1 MSDTPMFDFA
11 RADSQAGFR
20 LHRVEVLNWG
30 TFNKRV
36 WSLALGGH
44 DTLLTGNIGSGKS
57 TLVDAVTTLLVPAHR
72 VAYNKAAGAEGRE
85 RSLRSYVLGHYKSG
99 RSETGIASKPV
110 PLRDQT
116 ALSVIL
122 GVFHNQSTAE
132 AVTLAQVFWFKDAAG
147 QPERMFVGAEADL
160 SISEHFT
167 GFGREITALRKRLRD
182 LGADVRDSFPPYGA
196 WLRRRLGITSEQAL
210 ELFHQTVSMKS
221 VGNLTEFVRDH
232 MLDPGDSTKR
242 IDDLLRHFEDLNQ
255 AHEAV
260 LRAKRQTDLLTPLVE
275 RCDHYGVEES
285 QRSELAAT
293 RDALDTV
300 FAAITCEMIDR
311 DIAQLETQQARHEA
325 RRDDHQHAL
334 KALTDRARELAQA
347 IDDNGG
353 NRLAQIDEELTASA
367 TLRDRRKRAAGE
379 YAELCDAAGLPRAAT
394 VDEFFSNHA
403 ALAMR
408 EEELTE
414 QQATVHND
422 LTELD
427 VAFRTGRQQHAELSA
442 EIDSLR
448 NRPNNIPAGHIALR
462 DRLCES
468 LSIDPAELPFAG
480 ELIQVSPEHSDWEGA
495 IERVLHTFGLS
506 LLVTDERYPAVQR
519 WVDQTDLRGRLVY
532 FRVRDAGRSDGELHR
547 DSLVHKVEIS
557 TGRYRGW
564 VASQLAQRFDFACC
578 TTPEQ
583 FQRERR
589 ALSKR
594 GQIKGGNERHEK
606 DDRHRIDDRSRYV
619 LGWSNASK
627 LAALEHE
634 RTQLEVD
641 LVKQAGVI
649 ADRNEALKQVSGQI
663 NQLAKLTMVRDFAD
677 IDWHSPARQI
687 TTLSEERDRLLATS
701 DVLTQLR
708 QELDGLSDQTASAE
722 RQIET
727 ERDALAAITARR
739 TDLAERR
746 TDAETT
752 LAQPE
757 SARHLAA
764 RPDVHRLIEESG
776 ANLTLR
782 AIAGTEKALRSTLQA
797 QIEATDKRIQ
807 RLREAIVG
815 AMADFRRDYPAET
828 ADFDATIDAAPEYRR
843 MLDRL
848 VADDLPR
855 HEAHFRR
862 LLNEETIRE
871 IANFQSQLNKQTDDI
886 RDRID
891 DINTSL
897 VQIDFNPG
905 RYISLEPTDTDDP
918 EVRDFRRDLRACTE
932 GTLTATDDPDAIEAK
947 FLQIRGLI
955 ERFRG
960 RQGSTELDRR
970 WTAKVTDVRNWFVFA
985 ASERYHEDGTE
996 HEHYSDSAGK
1006 SGGQKEK
1013 LAYTVLAAS
1022 LAYQFGLGHGDASS
1036 RSFRFVVIDEAFGR
1050 GSDES
1055 ARFGLE
1061 LFAKLG
1067 LQLLVVT
1074 PMQKIHVIEPFVRNV
1089 GFVENPTDMDSRL
1102 RNLTIE
1108 EYHAE
1113 KQAYLAQQRP

>member
-1 MSDTPMFDFA
+1 MSDSPILDFA
-11 RADSQAGFR
+11 GAGGQSGYR
-20 LHRVEVLNWG
+20 LHRIEVLNWG

-36 WSLALGGH
+36 WTLNLGGH
-44 DTLLTGNIGSGKS
+44 DTLLTGDIGSGKS

-99 RSETGIASKPV
+99 RSETGVASKPI
-110 PLRDQT
+110 PLRDQS

-122 GVFHNQSTAE
+122 GVFRNLSTADT
-132 AVTLAQVFWFKDAAG
+132 VTLAQVFWFKDAAS

-160 SISEHFT
+160 SIGEHFT
-167 GFGREITALRKRLRD
+167 GFGREIAGLRKRLRD

-196 WLRRRLGITSEQAL
+196 WLRRRLGVTSEQAL

-221 VGNLTEFVRDH
+221 VGNLTEFVREH

-260 LRAKRQTDLLTPLVE
+260 LRAKRQTELLTPIVD
-275 RCDHYGVEES
+275 RCDRHSSEEA
-285 QRSELAAT
+285 QRTDLVAT

-300 FAAITCEMIDR
+300 FAAIACELID
-311 DIAQLETQQARHEA
+311 DDLAKLEVDRQRHEA
-325 RRDDHQHAL
+325 RRDEHQRTL
-334 KALTDRARELAQA
+334 TALTDRASDLAQA
-347 IDDNGG
+347 IADNGG
-353 NRLAQIDEELTASA
+353 DRLTQIEAELDDLTA
-367 TLRDRRKRAAGE
+367 RRERRKRDAGE
-379 YAELCDAAGLPRAAT
+379 YDALCDAAGLPRATT
-394 VDEFFSNHA
+394 VDEFVANRA
-403 ALAMR
+403 ALAKR
-408 EEELTE
+408 EQELTD
-414 QQATVHND
+414 QQATLQND
-422 LTELD
+422 LTELR
-427 VAFRTGRQQHAELSA
+427 VAFRTGRQQRGAIAA
-442 EIDSLR
+442 EIESLR
-448 NRPNNIPAGHIALR
+448 RRPNNIPESHITLR
-462 DRLCES
+462 ETLCQS
-468 LSIDPAELPFAG
+468 LSLDAAHLPFAG
-480 ELIQVSPEHSDWEGA
+480 ELIQVRPEHSDWEGA

-506 LLVTDERYPAVQR
+506 LLVPDEHYPAVQR
-519 WVDQTDLRGRLVY
+519 WVDQTDLRSRLVY
-532 FRVRDAGRSDGELHR
+532 FRVRDGGRADGDLHR
-547 DSLVHKVEIS
+547 DSLVHKVEVA

-564 VASQLAQRFDFACC
+564 VAAQLAQRFDFACC
-578 TTPEQ
+578 ATPEQ

-589 ALSKR
+589 ALTKR
-594 GQIKGGNERHEK
+594 GQVKGGNERHEK
-606 DDRHRIDDRSRYV
+606 DDRHRIDDRTRYV
-619 LGWSNASK
+619 LGWSNTSK
-627 LAALEHE
+627 LEALQ
-634 RTQLEVD
+634 RSLTQVEED
-641 LVKQAGVI
+641 LAKQAGVI
-649 ADRNEALKQVSGQI
+649 AERDEAIKEVGGQLH
-663 NQLAKLTMVRDFAD
+663 QLAKLTMVREFGD
-677 IDWHSPARQI
+677 IDWQAPSREIA
-687 TTLSEERDRLLATS
+687 TLGAERERLLAAS

-708 QELDGLSDQTASAE
+708 QELDGVRQQIGSLEQRIDGE
-722 RQIET
+722 REV
-727 ERDALAAITARR
+727 LAGINSRR
-739 TDLAERR
+739 GDLAERR
-746 TDAETT
+746 ADEQTILDHPDS
-752 LAQPE
+752 AQ
-757 SARHLAA
+757 RLTA
-764 RPDVHRLIEESG
+764 RPAVDQLVAESG
-776 ANLTLR
+776 ASLTLR
-782 AIAGTEKALRSTLQA
+782 ALATSEKALRVRLQE
-797 QIEATDKRIQ
+797 QVDATAARIQ
-807 RLREAIVG
+807 RLRESIVG
-815 AMADFRRDYPAET
+815 AMADFRRDYPADT
-828 ADFDATIDAAPEYRR
+828 ADFDATIDAAPEYRQ
-843 MLDRL
+843 MLQRL

-905 RYISLEPTDTDDP
+905 RYIALEPTDTDDP

-985 ASERYHEDGTE
+985 ASERYREDRTE
-996 HEHYSDSAGK
+996 HEHYSDSSGK

-1022 LAYQFGLGHGDASS
+1022 LAYQFGLGPGDIGA

-1102 RNLTIE
+1102 RNMTIE

-1113 KQAYLAQQRP
+1113 KQAYLTSRHP

>member
-1 MSDTPMFDFA
+1 
-11 RADSQAGFR
+11 
-20 LHRVEVLNWG
+20 
-30 TFNKRV
+30 
-36 WSLALGGH
+36 
-44 DTLLTGNIGSGKS
+44 
-57 TLVDAVTTLLVPAHR
+57 
-72 VAYNKAAGAEGRE
+72 
-85 RSLRSYVLGHYKSG
+85 
-99 RSETGIASKPV
+99 
-110 PLRDQT
+110 
-116 ALSVIL
+116 
-122 GVFHNQSTAE
+122 
-132 AVTLAQVFWFKDAAG
+132 
-147 QPERMFVGAEADL
+147 
-160 SISEHFT
+160 
-167 GFGREITALRKRLRD
+167 
-182 LGADVRDSFPPYGA
+182 
-196 WLRRRLGITSEQAL
+196 
-210 ELFHQTVSMKS
+210 
-221 VGNLTEFVRDH
+221 
-232 MLDPGDSTKR
+232 
-242 IDDLLRHFEDLNQ
+242 
-255 AHEAV
+255 
-260 LRAKRQTDLLTPLVE
+260 
-275 RCDHYGVEES
+275 
-285 QRSELAAT
+285 
-293 RDALDTV
+293 
-300 FAAITCEMIDR
+300 
-311 DIAQLETQQARHEA
+311 
-325 RRDDHQHAL
+325 
-334 KALTDRARELAQA
+334 
-347 IDDNGG
+347 
-353 NRLAQIDEELTASA
+353 
-367 TLRDRRKRAAGE
+367 
-379 YAELCDAAGLPRAAT
+379 
-394 VDEFFSNHA
+394 
-403 ALAMR
+403 
-408 EEELTE
+408 
-414 QQATVHND
+414 
-422 LTELD
+422 
-427 VAFRTGRQQHAELSA
+427 
-442 EIDSLR
+442 
-448 NRPNNIPAGHIALR
+448 
-462 DRLCES
+462 
-468 LSIDPAELPFAG
+468 
-480 ELIQVSPEHSDWEGA
+480 
-495 IERVLHTFGLS
+495 
-506 LLVTDERYPAVQR
+506 
-519 WVDQTDLRGRLVY
+519 
-532 FRVRDAGRSDGELHR
+532 
-547 DSLVHKVEIS
+547 

-564 VASQLAQRFDFACC
+564 VATQLAQRFDFACC

-589 ALSKR
+589 ALTKR

-634 RTQLEVD
+634 RTQLEED

-649 ADRNEALKQVSGQI
+649 ADRKEARKQVSGQI
-663 NQLAKLTMVRDFAD
+663 SQLAKLTMVRDFAD

-687 TTLSEERDRLLATS
+687 TTLTEERDRLLATS

-708 QELDGLSDQTASAE
+708 QELNSLSEQTKSAE
-722 RQIET
+722 QQVEA
-727 ERDALAAITARR
+727 EGKALAIIEVRR
-739 TDLAERR
+739 NDLADRR
-746 TDAETT
+746 DDAETT

-757 SARHLAA
+757 SSRHLAA
-764 RPDVHRLIEESG
+764 RADVNRLIAESG
-776 ANLTLR
+776 ASLTLR
-782 AIAGTEKALRSTLQA
+782 TLAGTEKALRSQLQDRIDA
-797 QIEATDKRIQ
+797 SDKRI
-807 RLREAIVG
+807 RSLREAIVG

-960 RQGSTELDRR
+960 RHGSTELDRR
-970 WTAKVTDVRNWFVFA
+970 WTAKVTNVRNWFVFA

-996 HEHYSDSAGK
+996 HEHYSDSSGK

-1022 LAYQFGLGHGDASS
+1022 LAFQFGLGHGDASS

-1113 KQAYLAQQRP
+1113 KQAYLTHQHR

>member
-1 MSDTPMFDFA
+1 MSDAPMLDFA
-11 RADSQAGFR
+11 DGDSQAGFR
-20 LHRVEVLNWG
+20 LHRIEVLNWG

-36 WSLALGGH
+36 WTLTLDGH
-44 DTLLTGNIGSGKS
+44 DTLLTGDIGSGKS

-110 PLRDQT
+110 PLRDQS

-122 GVFHNQSTAE
+122 GVFRNVSTADT
-132 AVTLAQVFWFKDAAG
+132 VTLAQVFWFKDATG

-160 SISEHFT
+160 SISDHFT
-167 GFGREITALRKRLRD
+167 GFGREIPALRKRLRD

-242 IDDLLRHFEDLNQ
+242 IDDLLRHFEDLSE

-260 LRAKRQTDLLTPLVE
+260 LRAKRQTVLLTPLVE
-275 RCDHYGVEES
+275 RCDRHGVEES
-285 QRSELAAT
+285 LRSELAAT

-300 FAAITCEMIDR
+300 FAAITCELIDR
-311 DIAQLETQQARHEA
+311 DVARLDTDQARHEA
-325 RRDDHQHAL
+325 RRDEHQRTS
-334 KALTDRARELAQA
+334 KALTGRSRELAQA

-353 NRLAQIDEELTASA
+353 NRLARIDEELAELA
-367 TLRDRRKRAAGE
+367 MQRDGRKRAADE
-379 YAELCDAAGLPRAAT
+379 YAGLCDAAGLPRAAT
-394 VDEFFSNHA
+394 VDEFVSNRA
-403 ALAMR
+403 AMEMR

-414 QQATVHND
+414 QQATLQND
-422 LTELD
+422 LMELN
-427 VAFRTGRQQHAELSA
+427 VSFRTGRQQHVELSA

-448 NRPNNIPAGHIALR
+448 DRPNNIPASHIALR
-462 DRLCES
+462 DLLCQS
-468 LSIDPAELPFAG
+468 LSIDPTDVPFAG
-480 ELIQVSPEHSDWEGA
+480 ELIQVSSEHSDWEGA

-506 LLVTDERYPAVQR
+506 LLVPDERYAAVQR
-519 WVDQTDLRGRLVY
+519 WVDQTDLRSRLVY
-532 FRVRDAGRSDGELHR
+532 FRVRDAGRIDGELHR
-547 DSLVHKVEIS
+547 DSLVRKVEVA

-564 VASQLAQRFDFACC
+564 VTAQLAQRFDFACC
-578 TTPEQ
+578 ATPDQ
-583 FQRERR
+583 FQRERW
-589 ALSKR
+589 ALTKR

-606 DDRHRIDDRSRYV
+606 DDRHRIADRSRYV
-619 LGWSNASK
+619 LGWSNVGK
-627 LAALEHE
+627 LAALEHQ
-634 RTQLEVD
+634 RTQLEDD
-641 LVKQAGVI
+641 LAKQANVI
-649 ADRNEALKQVSGQI
+649 AERDDALKEVSDHLR
-663 NQLAKLTMVRDFAD
+663 QLDKLSMVRDFAD
-677 IDWHSPARQI
+677 IDWPSPSRQI
-687 TTLSEERDRLLATS
+687 ASLEEERERLLAAS
-701 DVLTQLR
+701 DVLAHLR
-708 QELDGLSDQTASAE
+708 NELDALNKDIESLAQ
-722 RQIET
+722 QIESH
-727 ERDALAAITARR
+727 RDSIASINSRR
-739 TDLAERR
+739 KDLAERR
-746 TDAETT
+746 ADAEAA
-752 LAQPE
+752 LALPE
-757 SARHLAA
+757 ATHHLAA
-764 RPDVHRLIEESG
+764 RPDVDSLTAESG
-776 ANLTLR
+776 ASLTLR
-782 AIAGTEKALRSTLQA
+782 TLAGTEKALRSQLQER
-797 QIEATDKRIQ
+797 IDATDKRI
-807 RLREAIVG
+807 RSLREAIVG

-871 IANFQSQLNKQTDDI
+871 IANFQSQLNRQTDDI
-886 RDRID
+886 RDRVD
-891 DINTSL
+891 DINRSL

-905 RYISLEPTDTDDP
+905 RYIALEPTDTDDP

-932 GTLTATDDPDAIEAK
+932 GTLTSTDDPDAIEAK

-996 HEHYSDSAGK
+996 HEHYSDSSGK

-1113 KQAYLAQQRP
+1113 KQAYLANQRP